1 VYNKVRAKGGS
12 KVTKEEAQA
21 LLVGTVV
28 KWNGDPNDLGTV
40 LSLTTAGFYVKWENG
55 QHGWI
60 DNRGAKR
67 ISVLEIQ

>member
-1 VYNKVRAKGGS
+1 MT
-12 KVTKEEAQA
+12 TKEAQA

-28 KWNGDPNDLGTV
+28 MWEGDPNDLGTV

-60 DNRGAKR
+60 DYQGAER
-67 ISVLEIQ
+67 ISVR